1 MFPLFMIYCDQKL
14 LSMKLKLS
22 PVVII
27 CFCLVSCSDTG
38 PYLKHELEFKKLGDD
53 CSGQSA
59 QMNMNSNT
67 NGERYEFEECLD
79 ADFNEGKMQV
89 ERKGDTVV
97 VKFSRTNPR
106 QSLYKMVL
114 DINTY
119 PRYNF
124 LKLGDNT
131 LHIIPAN

>member
-1 MFPLFMIYCDQKL
+1 MNRKLNVVFLFCL
-14 LSMKLKLS
+14 
-22 PVVII
+22 
-27 CFCLVSCSDTG
+27 FLVSCSDTG
-38 PYLKHELEFKKLGDD
+38 PYLKHELEFKKMGDD

-59 QMNMNSNT
+59 KISINSNT
-67 NGERYEFEECLD
+67 IGQRFEFEECLD
-79 ADFNEGKMQV
+79 VDFSKEKMQV

-97 VKFSRTNPR
+97 VNFSRTNPK

-124 LKLGDNT
+124 LTIGDNT
-131 LHIIPAN
+131 LQIITAN